1 MTDCV
6 RVVAILDVYIDDET
20 SAETNAFVQQHV
32 AHCAACARRLQ
43 LLREHRDE
51 VRRALTQLHA
61 PAVVHQ
67 RVRGIP
73 VASQSSWAAFIR
85 EWLVPAAATVLVAS
99 IVVPW
104 QPADPETDTVMAV
117 AEHRACAL
125 EQAGRTRDA
134 SDYGPEAWVPLISDN
149 GGRMRVVEAHTCG
162 SATDFTHVIIEER
175 GGGKT
180 SILISRTGE
189 GAERTLRPQTQGGYE
204 VSGVRTTR
212 HQAFVVIDQ
221 ERSRALR
228 AWREPT
234 VERVHRFLK
243 QLEGT

>member
-43 LLREHRDE
+43 QLREHRDE
-51 VRRALTQLHA
+51 VRRALRQLPA

-73 VASQSSWAAFIR
+73 AASHSSWAAFIR
-85 EWLVPAAATVLVAS
+85 EWLVPAAATALVAS

-104 QPADPETDTVMAV
+104 QPPDPGIDTVMAV

-125 EQAGRTRDA
+125 ERSIRPRDA
-134 SDYGPEAWVPLISDN
+134 SDYAPEAWMPLIPDN
-149 GGRMRVVEAHTCG
+149 GGTMRVVEAHTCG
-162 SATDFTHVIIEER
+162 YATDFTHVIIEER

-180 SILISRTGE
+180 SILISRAGE
-189 GAERTLRPQTQGGYE
+189 GAERTLGPQTQGGFE
-204 VSGVRTTR
+204 VTGVRTTWHR
-212 HQAFVVIDQ
+212 AFVVIDQ

-228 AWREPT
+228 SWREPT